1 MSETATASD
10 LQHFSL
16 AAEIISQVCTLPAVA
31 TQDWCDRAASA
42 LRTIRPAAIVGVT
55 VASVGPRGEITQ
67 MEASGVSGADTAG
80 RPLEPDALHPEHA
93 RTLDWF
99 IDSPPGRPNAVR
111 AARMVE
117 LPCAGPWA
125 GTASARRWARL
136 GVTDIAVG
144 IAPMPGYSPERS
156 LAIEFGLPPSEHP
169 LAQWE
174 LAMLRA
180 MLPQLVQRA
189 TLAFGLEPS
198 SQMSRLT
205 QREQQVLE
213 HLALGKSVKQI
224 ASDLARSPHTVHD
237 HVKSLHRKLNASSRG
252 ELIARAL
259 GHLAPNAR
267 LPRLAEGQTVPTKAV
282 AKQPL
287 EAAGE
292 RRLMSA

>member
-1 MSETATASD
+1 MSDHASD

-16 AAEIISQVCTLPAVA
+16 AAEIIAQVCALPAVA
-31 TQDWCDRAASA
+31 TQDWCDRAAGA
-42 LRTIRPAAIVGVT
+42 LRTVRPSAIVALT
-55 VASVGPRGEITQ
+55 IASIGPRGEIAQ
-67 MEASGVSGADTAG
+67 PEATGVSGTDTAG
-80 RPLEPDALHPEHA
+80 RTLESDALHPEHS
-93 RTLDWF
+93 RSLDWF
-99 IDSPPGRPNAVR
+99 IDAPPGRPSAVR
-111 AARMVE
+111 AARLVE
-117 LPCAGPWA
+117 LPCAQSWSA
-125 GTASARRWARL
+125 TASARRWARL
-136 GVTDIAVG
+136 GVTDISVG
-144 IAPMPGYSPERS
+144 IAPMPGYSAERS

-169 LAQWE
+169 LAVWE
-174 LAMLRA
+174 LSLLRA

-198 SQMSRLT
+198 NQMSRLT

-224 ASDLARSPHTVHD
+224 ATDLARSPHTVHD

-267 LPRLAEGQTVPTKAV
+267 LPRLAEVEGARVKTTMPSSTAV
-282 AKQPL
+282 
-287 EAAGE
+287 ESE

>member
-1 MSETATASD
+1 MTMSETATD

-16 AAEIISQVCTLPAVA
+16 AAEIIAQVCSLPAVA
-31 TQDWCDRAASA
+31 TQDWCDRAAGA
-42 LRTIRPAAIVGVT
+42 LRTIRPGAIVAVT
-55 VASVGPRGEITQ
+55 VGSVGPRGELTQ
-67 MEASGVSGADTAG
+67 LEASGVSGSDTAG
-80 RPLEPDALHPEHA
+80 RALESDALHPEHS
-93 RTLDWF
+93 RTLDWY
-99 IDSPPGRPNAVR
+99 IESPAGRPNAVR
-111 AARMVE
+111 AARIVE
-117 LPCAGPWA
+117 LPCSGAWN

-136 GVTDIAVG
+136 GVTDLSVG

-156 LAIEFGLPPSEHP
+156 LALEFGLPPSEHP

-198 SQMSRLT
+198 TQMSRLT

-267 LPRLAEGQTVPTKAV
+267 LPRLADGQQVPTKAV
-282 AKQPL
+282 AQQTV
-287 EAAGE
+287 ETGE